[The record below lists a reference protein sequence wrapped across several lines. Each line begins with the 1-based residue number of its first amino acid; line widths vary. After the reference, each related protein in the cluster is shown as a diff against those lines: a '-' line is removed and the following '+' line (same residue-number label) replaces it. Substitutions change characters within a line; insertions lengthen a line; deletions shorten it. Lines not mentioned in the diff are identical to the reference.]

1 MLKKWVILVLM
12 AVAASLCFGQ
22 DAHFSR
28 FYSNSLYLAPSFA
41 GSTGKNRIA
50 MSYRNQ
56 WPEVQVGYKTFSVSF
71 DHHFE
76 KLNSGVG
83 ILAFNDVAGSGNLST
98 TNLGLL
104 YSFDFKVTPLIH
116 IRPGMSFVY
125 TQRGIDFNRLLWSD
139 QMSAGGN
146 APVSGE
152 VPSFNKAGD
161 LDFSASL
168 ITYGDNFWGGFTFD
182 HLLGPNQSLYYN
194 EYMEENLAIV
204 PIKFQAFGGVKLTVN
219 ETLLRPIPT
228 VMHLAFLYKQQA
240 EFKQLDLGFYYHYNP
255 LVLGV
260 WYRGIPII
268 RENNVNDAVI
278 LLVGL
283 KTNGFNIGYSY
294 DFTVSKLITSTGGA
308 HEVSV
313 SYTFG
318 KAKKT
323 RRRPKK
329 MVPCPEF

>member
-1 MLKKWVILVLM
+1 MGRKWVILVFLLGLNFI
-12 AVAASLCFGQ
+12 VFGQ

-50 MSYRNQ
+50 ASYRNQ
-56 WPEVQVGYKTFSVSF
+56 WPEVEVGYKTYSISF

-76 KLNSGVG
+76 KLNSGLGV
-83 ILAFNDVAGSGNLST
+83 LALKDEAGSGNLST
-98 TNLGLL
+98 TNIGLL

-116 IRPGMSFVY
+116 IRPGMSFIY
-125 TQRGIDFNRLLWSD
+125 TQRGVDFNKLIWGD
-139 QMSAGGN
+139 QMSAAGN
-146 APVSGE
+146 APSSGE
-152 VPSFNKAGD
+152 VPPFNNVGD

-168 ITYGDNFWGGFTFD
+168 ITYGDNYWGGFTFD
-182 HLLGPNQSLYYN
+182 HLLRPNQSLYY
-194 EYMEENLAIV
+194 EEFDDENMALV
-204 PIKFQAFGGVKLTVN
+204 PIKFQAFGGVKLTVS

-228 VMHLAFLYKQQA
+228 VMHVAFLYKQQA

-255 LVLGV
+255 LVLGI
-260 WYRGIPII
+260 WYRGIPILRGNKI
-268 RENNVNDAVI
+268 NDALI
-278 LLVGL
+278 LLAGI

-294 DFTVSKLITSTGGA
+294 DFTVSKLIATTGGS
-308 HEVSV
+308 HEISF

-318 KAKKT
+318 KAKKAK
-323 RRRPKK
+323 RRPKK

>member
-1 MLKKWVILVLM
+1 MVKKWVIFLLFL
-12 AVAASLCFGQ
+12 AISALGFCQ

-50 MSYRNQ
+50 ASYRNQ
-56 WPEVQVGYKTFSVSF
+56 WPEVEIGYKTYSISF

-76 KLNSGVG
+76 KLHSGLG
-83 ILAFNDVAGSGNLST
+83 IIALRDEAGSGNLST

-116 IRPGMSFVY
+116 IRPGMSFIY
-125 TQRGIDFNRLLWSD
+125 TQRGVDFNKLIWSD

-146 APVSGE
+146 APSSGE
-152 VPSFNKAGD
+152 VPPFNNVGD
-161 LDFSASL
+161 LDFSASI

-182 HLLGPNQSLYYN
+182 HLLQPNQSLYY
-194 EYMEENLAIV
+194 EEFDADNMALV
-204 PIKFQAFGGVKLTVN
+204 PVKFQAFGGVKLTVH

-228 VMHLAFLYKQQA
+228 VMHVAFLYKQQA

-260 WYRGIPII
+260 WYRGIPGI
-268 RENNVNDAVI
+268 RGNNVKDALI
-278 LLVGL
+278 LLAGL

-294 DFTVSKLITSTGGA
+294 DFTVSKLITSTGGS
-308 HEVSV
+308 HEISF

-318 KAKKT
+318 KTKKAK
-323 RRRPKK
+323 RRSKK
-329 MVPCPEF
+329 MVPCPDF